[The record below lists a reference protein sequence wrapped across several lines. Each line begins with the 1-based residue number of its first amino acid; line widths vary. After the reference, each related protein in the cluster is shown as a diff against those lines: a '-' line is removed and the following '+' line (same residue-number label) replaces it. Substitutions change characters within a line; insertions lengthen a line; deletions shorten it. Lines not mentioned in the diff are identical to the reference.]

1 MAITK
6 ITTVQRVEVY
16 PDNRLMVVYTD
27 LFDDPDDD
35 QLPHE
40 SNRVVHLSK
49 MTSTTAEDGTVTET
63 PTDVSGHDALVQ
75 TIAAAV
81 WAD

>member
-16 PDNRLMVVYTD
+16 TDDLVYDD
-27 LFDDPDDD
+27 LFDDP
-35 QLPHE
+35 
-40 SNRVVHLSK
+40 
-49 MTSTTAEDGTVTET
+49 
-63 PTDVSGHDALVQ
+63 LVQ

-81 WAD
+81 WAE